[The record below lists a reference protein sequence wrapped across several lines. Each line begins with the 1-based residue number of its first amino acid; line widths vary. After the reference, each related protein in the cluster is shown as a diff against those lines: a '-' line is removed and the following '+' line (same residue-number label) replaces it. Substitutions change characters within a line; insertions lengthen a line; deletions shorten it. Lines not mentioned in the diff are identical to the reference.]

1 LLDDLEPR
9 LLRDAREERLL
20 GEQVGLRRDHELH
33 APLVALLKLGS
44 IHVAHGR
51 RSASSARAIA
61 SSWRRSSSPSGPLN
75 SRGGVA
81 AGRAGIFAPPRS
93 TRARTR
99 AAPPRASATRAVAER
114 GPAGGGAGGGGTR
127 AAATVAGA
135 TGRSSASEGAGATR
149 AGGAGRAGRGATG
162 AAVPP
167 AGAAAPEAA
176 GAAASAG
183 SGT

>member
-20 GEQVGLRRDHELH
+20 GEQVGLRRHHELH
-33 APLVALLKLGS
+33 APLVALLQLAS
-44 IHVAHGR
+44 IYVAHGR

-127 AAATVAGA
+127 AAASVATMAGA
-135 TGRSSASEGAGATR
+135 TGRSSASDGAGATR
-149 AGGAGRAGRGATG
+149 AGGA
-162 AAVPP
+162 
-167 AGAAAPEAA
+167 
-176 GAAASAG
+176 
-183 SGT
+183 